1 MVQPSLD
8 LYMFYGMLNIEKLAM
23 YLPFEGDLDH
33 GTQEDKMAYL
43 KSKAVAITC
52 DGWARVFSSRHAT
65 VQ

>member
-33 GTQEDKMAYL
+33 GTQEDKMTYL
-43 KSKAVAITC
+43 
-52 DGWARVFSSRHAT
+52 
-65 VQ
+65 